1 MALSAT
7 TAKPPARK
15 TTYSEFSEDRK
26 RGTDLHTNDSSGSES
41 EGSKTQTEV
50 TPKTTGK
57 QLLVSDV
64 LARIKPKEFIP
75 ASGVAKTLASGS
87 TSSKQLSRKADKGK
101 TTTPASSALNRP
113 STANPSASHRLSLI
127 SGPGRAGTLGTPSI
141 SKTKQPSRAIE
152 QSSVKRQLISSA
164 PCKRKGGVSEDLLF
178 SGGFGIQNEKETSE
192 PLLNQSEGENDEE
205 LLGQVQVYRE
215 LRNTNLLIGK
225 LINEMR
231 STERRVQ
238 ALEEERASTSVSS
251 SSSSSGG
258 SGRLRKRKDVP
269 LQVRVNNSDFKFILY
284 YGISFLFSSLKL
296 EKCTRLY

>member
-26 RGTDLHTNDSSGSES
+26 HRTDLQTSDSSGSES
-41 EGSKTQTEV
+41 EGSKTQTEL

-57 QLLVSDV
+57 QLLVGDV
-64 LARIKPKEFIP
+64 VARIKPKEFIP
-75 ASGVAKTLASGS
+75 ASGMAKTLASGS
-87 TSSKQLSRKADKGK
+87 TSSKQLSRKGDKGK
-101 TTTPASSALNRP
+101 TTTPTSSALNRS
-113 STANPSASHRLSLI
+113 STANPSASHQLSLI
-127 SGPGRAGTLGTPSI
+127 SGPGRSGTLGIPSI

-164 PCKRKGGVSEDLLF
+164 PCKWKGSVSKDVF
-178 SGGFGIQNEKETSE
+178 SGGFSIQNEKETSE
-192 PLLNQSEGENDEE
+192 PLLNQSEEENDEE

-215 LRNTNLLIGK
+215 LHNNDLLIGK

-231 STERRVQ
+231 STESRVQ

-258 SGRLRKRKDVP
+258 SGGLRKRKDVP
-269 LQVRVNNSDFKFILY
+269 LQVQVNNSDFKFIC
-284 YGISFLFSSLKL
+284 IMTFPSFSPV
-296 EKCTRLY
+296 